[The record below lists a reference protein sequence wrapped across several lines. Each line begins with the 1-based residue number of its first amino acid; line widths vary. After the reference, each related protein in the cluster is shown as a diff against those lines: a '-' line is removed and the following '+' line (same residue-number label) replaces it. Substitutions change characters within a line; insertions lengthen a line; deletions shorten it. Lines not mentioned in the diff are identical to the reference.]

1 MINSMTTN
9 EIILKF
15 KEEYNKELQYIDEHF
30 ICEGDITITHKDEV
44 WLPNNLTIN
53 GCLTIKLCRLVF
65 LPDNLYVSD
74 DICIEC
80 CEILLIGKHTTFNGV
95 TNISYCYI
103 SSIPSDLKLNRNI
116 NLSFLP
122 LQSLPD
128 WNEIN
133 GSLSIDNVSIE
144 DLPKDLIIKSNLNIK
159 GGSLHKLPEN
169 LVVYDTIDLS
179 ECNISEL
186 QNGLIC
192 RNIIL
197 SDNRVCFPEEFIAI
211 DSLKGTPESLR
222 DLSLLKFPTRKL
234 IVDRPWLFKPKHN
247 SQYEHFSRRNRELW
261 VLKDLGV
268 IWKINGKEYFSHGY
282 DSFFGE
288 IIEQNENVF
297 KVRHFYN
304 NKEYI
309 VISDEN
315 DNWGRGENIEE
326 AKSSLNQIRK
336 RRYVHDYKYYTQ
348 ANRLSISDI
357 SECFQNITG
366 LSSTETFNTLYK
378 VLPKPIQDTYTIG
391 DIMEYISDEHC
402 AFNFREYFKNKNE

>member
-1 MINSMTTN
+1 MTTN

-144 DLPKDLIIKSNLNIK
+144 DLPKNLIIKGNLNIK
-159 GGSLHKLPEN
+159 GGSLNKLPEN
-169 LVVYDTIDLS
+169 LVVYNTIDIS
-179 ECNISEL
+179 KSNISEL

-197 SDNRVCFPEEFIAI
+197 PNNRIRFPEEFLAIASI
-211 DSLKGTPESLR
+211 KGTPESLR
-222 DLSLLKFPTRKL
+222 DLSLFKCPTRKL
-234 IVDRPWLFKPKHN
+234 IVDKPWLFKPKYN
-247 SQYEHFSRRNRELW
+247 SQYENFSRRNRELW
-261 VLKDLGV
+261 VLKNLGV
-268 IWKINGKEYFSHGY
+268 IWKINGKEYFHSDY
-282 DSFFGE
+282 DSFLGE
-288 IIEQNENVF
+288 IIEQNDNVF
-297 KVRHFYN
+297 KIRHFYN
-304 NKEYI
+304 NKEY
-309 VISDEN
+309 VVTTDGV
-315 DNWGRGENIEE
+315 DNWGRAETVEE
-326 AKSSLNQIRK
+326 ANSNLNQVRK

-391 DIMEYISDEHC
+391 DIIEYVSDEHC
-402 AFNFREYFKNKNE
+402 VFKFTEYFKKKNE

>member
-1 MINSMTTN
+1 MTTN

-144 DLPKDLIIKSNLNIK
+144 DLPKNLIIKGNLNIK
-159 GGSLHKLPEN
+159 GGSLNKLPEN
-169 LVVYDTIDLS
+169 LVVYNTIDLS
-179 ECNISEL
+179 KGKISEL
-186 QNGLIC
+186 QNALIC

-197 SDNRVCFPEEFIAI
+197 PDNRVCFPEEFIAI
-211 DSLKGTPESLR
+211 DSLKGTPESLQ
-222 DLSLLKFPTRKL
+222 DISLLKCPTRKL
-234 IVDRPWLFKPKHN
+234 IVDKPWLFKPKYN
-247 SQYEHFSRRNRELW
+247 SQYENFSRRNRELW
-261 VLKDLGV
+261 VLKNLGV
-268 IWKINGKEYFSHGY
+268 IWKINGKEYFHSDY
-282 DSFFGE
+282 DSFLGE
-288 IIEQNENVF
+288 IIEQNDNVF
-297 KVRHFYN
+297 KIRHFYN
-304 NKEYI
+304 NKEYG
-309 VISDEN
+309 VTTDGV
-315 DNWGRGENIEE
+315 DNWGIAETVEE
-326 AKSSLNQIRK
+326 ANSNLNQVRK

-391 DIMEYISDEHC
+391 DIIEYVSDEHC
-402 AFNFREYFKNKNE
+402 VFKFTEYFKKKNE

>member
-1 MINSMTTN
+1 MTNS

-15 KEEYNKELQYIDEHF
+15 KEEYNKELQYIDERF
-30 ICEGDITITHKDEV
+30 ICGGDITIRHKDEV

-74 DICIEC
+74 DICIES
-80 CEILLIGKHTTFNGV
+80 CENLLIGNDTTFNGV
-95 TNISYCYI
+95 TTISYCYI
-103 SSIPSDLKLNRNI
+103 SSIPSDLKLNRSVF
-116 NLSFLP
+116 LSFLP

-128 WNEIN
+128 WTEIKET
-133 GSLSIDNVSIE
+133 LSIDNVSIE

-179 ECNISEL
+179 KSNISEL

-197 SDNRVCFPEEFIAI
+197 PNNRIRFPEEFIAI
-211 DSLKGTPESLR
+211 DSIKGTPESLR
-222 DLSLLKFPTRKL
+222 DLSLFKCPTRKL
-234 IVDRPWLFKPKHN
+234 IVDKPWLFKPKN
-247 SQYEHFSRRNRELW
+247 ISQYEYFSRKNRVLW

-268 IWKINGKEYFSHGY
+268 IWKINRKEYFNSGY

-288 IIEQNENVF
+288 IIEQNNNVF
-297 KVRHFYN
+297 KVRHYYN

-309 VISDEN
+309 VITDEN
-315 DNWGRGENIEE
+315 DNWGRGETLEE
-326 AKSSLNQIRK
+326 AKSNLNQVRK
-336 RRYVHDYKYYTQ
+336 RRYVHDYKYYTLS
-348 ANRLSISDI
+348 NRLSISDI
-357 SECFQNITG
+357 SKCFQNITG
-366 LSSTETFNTLYK
+366 LSSTETFNVLHK

-391 DIMEYISDEHC
+391 DIIEYTSDEHC
-402 AFNFREYFKNKNE
+402 AFKFREFFKYKNE

>member
-1 MINSMTTN
+1 MTTN

-74 DICIEC
+74 DTCIEC
-80 CEILLIGKHTTFNGV
+80 CEILLFGKHTTFNGV
-95 TNISYCYI
+95 TTISYCYI
-103 SSIPSDLKLNRNI
+103 TSLPTDLKLNGSV

-122 LQSLPD
+122 LRVLPD
-128 WNEIN
+128 WTKIN
-133 GSLSIDNVSIE
+133 GSLTIDNASIE
-144 DLPKDLIIKSNLNIK
+144 ELPKNLIIKGNLNIK
-159 GGSLHKLPEN
+159 GGSLNKLPEN
-169 LVVYDTIDLS
+169 LVVYNTIDIS
-179 ECNISEL
+179 KSNISEL

-197 SDNRVCFPEEFIAI
+197 PNNRIRFSEEFLAIASI
-211 DSLKGTPESLR
+211 KGTPESLR
-222 DLSLLKFPTRKL
+222 DLSLFKCPTRKL
-234 IVDRPWLFKPKHN
+234 IVDKPWLFKPKYN

-268 IWKINGKEYFSHGY
+268 IWKINGKEYFHSDY
-282 DSFFGE
+282 DSFLGE
-288 IIEQNENVF
+288 IIEQNDNVF
-297 KVRHFYN
+297 KIRHFYN
-304 NKEYI
+304 NKEY
-309 VISDEN
+309 VVTTDGV
-315 DNWGRGENIEE
+315 DNWGRAETVEE
-326 AKSSLNQIRK
+326 ANSNLNQVRK

-391 DIMEYISDEHC
+391 DIIEYTSDEHC
-402 AFNFREYFKNKNE
+402 AFNFREYFKNKIE

>member
-1 MINSMTTN
+1 MTNS

-15 KEEYNKELQYIDEHF
+15 KEEYNKELQYIDERF
-30 ICEGDITITHKDEV
+30 ICNGDLTIMYKDEV

-74 DICIEC
+74 DICIES
-80 CEILLIGKHTTFNGV
+80 CENLLIGNHTTFNGV
-95 TNISYCYI
+95 TTISYCYI
-103 SSIPSDLKLNRNI
+103 TSLPTDLKLKGCV

-122 LQSLPD
+122 LRVLPD
-128 WNEIN
+128 WTEIN

-144 DLPKDLIIKSNLNIK
+144 DLPQNLIIKGCLIIKDRTLN
-159 GGSLHKLPEN
+159 KLPEN
-169 LVVYDTIDLS
+169 LVVYNTIDLS
-179 ECNISEL
+179 KSNISEI

-192 RNIIL
+192 RNITL
-197 SDNRVCFPEEFIAI
+197 PNNRIRFPEEFIAI

-222 DLSLLKFPTRKL
+222 DLSLLKYPTRKL
-234 IVDRPWLFKPKHN
+234 IVDKPWLFKPKHK
-247 SQYEHFSRRNRELW
+247 SQYEYFSRENRELW
-261 VLKDLGV
+261 VLKDLGA
-268 IWKINGKEYFSHGY
+268 IWKINGKEYFSNGY

-288 IIEQNENVF
+288 IIEQSDKLF
-297 KVRHFYN
+297 KIRHFYN

-309 VISDEN
+309 VITDEK
-315 DNWGRGENIEE
+315 DNWGRGVTMED
-326 AKSSLNQIRK
+326 AKSNLNQVRK

-348 ANRLSISDI
+348 AKRLSISDI

-391 DIMEYISDEHC
+391 DIIDYTSDEHC
-402 AFNFREYFKNKNE
+402 ALKFTEYFKNKNE

>member
-1 MINSMTTN
+1 MTNS
-9 EIILKF
+9 EITLKF
-15 KEEYNKELQYIDEHF
+15 KEEYNKELHYIDERF
-30 ICEGDITITHKDEV
+30 ICDGDITITHKNEV

-53 GCLTIKLCRLVF
+53 GCLSIKLCRVVF

-80 CEILLIGKHTTFNGV
+80 CEILLIGNHTIFNGV
-95 TNISYCYI
+95 TTISYCYI
-103 SSIPSDLKLNRNI
+103 TSLPTNLKLNGSV

-122 LQSLPD
+122 LRVLPD
-128 WNEIN
+128 WKEIN
-133 GSLSIDNVSIE
+133 GTLSIDNVSIE
-144 DLPKDLIIKSNLNIK
+144 VISKNLIIKGSLIIK

-315 DNWGRGENIEE
+315 DNWGIGETIEE
-326 AKSSLNQIRK
+326 AKSNMNQVKK
-336 RRYVHDYKYYTQ
+336 RRYVHDYKYYTLS
-348 ANRLSISDI
+348 NRLSISDI

-366 LSSTETFNTLYK
+366 LSSTESFNTLHK

>member
-1 MINSMTTN
+1 MTNS

-15 KEEYNKELQYIDEHF
+15 KEEYNKELQYIDERF
-30 ICEGDITITHKDEV
+30 ICDGDITITHKNEV

-65 LPDNLYVSD
+65 LPDNQYVRD

-95 TNISYCYI
+95 TTISYCYI
-103 SSIPSDLKLNRNI
+103 TSLPTNLKLNGSV

-122 LQSLPD
+122 LRVLPD
-128 WNEIN
+128 WTEIN
-133 GSLSIDNVSIE
+133 GTLSIDNVSIE
-144 DLPKDLIIKSNLNIK
+144 EIPKNLIIKGSLIIKSGTLN
-159 GGSLHKLPEN
+159 KLPEN

-179 ECNISEL
+179 ESNISEL

-197 SDNRVCFPEEFIAI
+197 PNNRIRFPEEFLAI
-211 DSLKGTPESLR
+211 DSIKGTPESLR
-222 DLSLLKFPTRKL
+222 DLSLFKCPTRKL
-234 IVDRPWLFKPKHN
+234 IVDKPWLFKPKRN
-247 SQYEHFSRRNRELW
+247 SQYEHFSRENRELW

-268 IWKINGKEYFSHGY
+268 TWKINGKEYFNNDYNG
-282 DSFFGE
+282 FFSE
-288 IIEQNENVF
+288 IIEQNNNVF

-309 VISDEN
+309 VITDEN
-315 DNWGRGENIEE
+315 DNWGKGETMEE
-326 AKSSLNQIRK
+326 AKSNLNQVRK

-391 DIMEYISDEHC
+391 DIMEYTSDEHC

>member
-74 DICIEC
+74 DTCIEC
-80 CEILLIGKHTTFNGV
+80 CEILLFGKHTTFNGV
-95 TNISYCYI
+95 TTISYCYI
-103 SSIPSDLKLNRNI
+103 TSLPTDLKLNGSV

-122 LQSLPD
+122 LRVLPD
-128 WNEIN
+128 WTKIN
-133 GSLSIDNVSIE
+133 GSLTIDNASIE
-144 DLPKDLIIKSNLNIK
+144 ELPKNLIIKGNLNIK
-159 GGSLHKLPEN
+159 GGSLNKLPEN
-169 LVVYDTIDLS
+169 LVVYNTIDIS
-179 ECNISEL
+179 KSNISEL

-197 SDNRVCFPEEFIAI
+197 PNNRIRFSEEFLAIASI
-211 DSLKGTPESLR
+211 KGTPESLR
-222 DLSLLKFPTRKL
+222 DLSLFKCPTRKL
-234 IVDRPWLFKPKHN
+234 IVDKPWLFKPKYN

-268 IWKINGKEYFSHGY
+268 IWKINGKEYFHSDY
-282 DSFFGE
+282 DSFLGE
-288 IIEQNENVF
+288 IIEQNDNVF
-297 KVRHFYN
+297 KIRHFYN
-304 NKEYI
+304 NKEY
-309 VISDEN
+309 VVTTDGV
-315 DNWGRGENIEE
+315 DNWGRAETVEE
-326 AKSSLNQIRK
+326 ANSNLNQVRK

-391 DIMEYISDEHC
+391 DIIEYTSDEHC
-402 AFNFREYFKNKNE
+402 AFNFREYFKNKIE